1 MNLWL
6 LGLEPHDSRY
16 TKQWRDHIPVQLE
29 RAARRLGRDDI
40 QIRIIEGAE
49 TDERTTPGAFL
60 NFAGTNIYKSSQI
73 MKVAQAFQD
82 GLVQPHDHFLV
93 TDAWHPGIIQIRY
106 MSDLLGIPV
115 EIHALWHAGS
125 YDPSDILGREIPD
138 KRWSFAFE
146 RALFHAIDVNYFATD
161 FHIGLFKAGLGIDD
175 GGRIVRA
182 GWPTEHIR
190 PMATPYRSAA
200 KRPLVTFPHRLAPEK
215 QVEIFDDLAQEF
227 PEYEFYVSQRHRLTK
242 AEYYKGLGESLLVFS
257 CSQQETL
264 GLGIFEGML
273 CGAVPLVPD
282 RLSYAEIY
290 PGEFRYPS
298 EWTKN
303 WDAYLRHKQKLCE
316 HLRVVL
322 DQITAG
328 GSYKDL
334 GLIADRLEEKFFC
347 GNAIYEKLLS

>member
-16 TKQWRDHIPVQLE
+16 TKQWRDHIPAQLE

-40 QIRIIEGAE
+40 QIRIVEGAE

-73 MKVAQAFQD
+73 VTIAQAFQD
-82 GLVQPHDHFLV
+82 GLVQPQDRFLV

-175 GGRIVRA
+175 GSKAVRL
-182 GWPTEHIR
+182 GWPVEHIR
-190 PMATPYRSAA
+190 AEASPHRSASR
-200 KRPLVTFPHRLAPEK
+200 RPLVTFPHRLSPEK
-215 QVEIFDDLAQEF
+215 QVEIFDDLALEF
-227 PEYEFYVSQRHRLTK
+227 PDYEFLVTQRQDLTK
-242 AEYYKGLGESLLVFS
+242 EEFYRCLGESLVVFS
-257 CSQQETL
+257 CSLHENL
-264 GLGIFEGML
+264 GLSVFEGML
-273 CGAVPLVPD
+273 CGAD
-282 RLSYAEIY
+282 RKSTRLNSSH
-290 PGEFRYPS
+290 PS
-298 EWTKN
+298 ISRMPSS
-303 WDAYLRHKQKLCE
+303 A
-316 HLRVVL
+316 
-322 DQITAG
+322 
-328 GSYKDL
+328 
-334 GLIADRLEEKFFC
+334 
-347 GNAIYEKLLS
+347 